1 MFRSAQANFKT
12 RCGFLLIATVATA
25 GLLAPLIVPSESEL
39 SPFCVHLA
47 QANLPLLAGGH
58 ILGTDVLGRD
68 VASLLL
74 WGARTSLLI
83 GLCSAIAAVTI
94 GSLWGSVSALSGGLA
109 EAIMMRLVDVLLAVP
124 NIVLLLFVAALI
136 NDLPYRHF
144 LPAYVIDLL
153 GITSYS
159 NGLLPLLMVIVIIS
173 ATTWLEVARLTSARI
188 KSILAEDYIQ
198 AAVAQGLGFWQLTI
212 KHLLPNAAT
221 IITVEGSLLVADAI
235 LSEAGLS
242 FLGLGIGPAT
252 PSWGSMLNSAQQSLL
267 LGNWWSVVAPGVMI
281 TGTVLGIQLLSRKQ
295 EE

>member
-1 MFRSAQANFKT
+1 MFSSARANFKT
-12 RCGFLLIATVATA
+12 RCGYLIIAVIALA
-25 GLLAPLIVPSESEL
+25 GLLAPLIVPSESDL
-39 SPFCVHLA
+39 SPFCVHLSR
-47 QANLPLLAGGH
+47 ANLPLLADGH
-58 ILGTDVLGRD
+58 FLGTDALGRD
-68 VASLLL
+68 LASLLI
-74 WGARTSLLI
+74 WGARTSLLV
-83 GLCSAIAAVTI
+83 GLCSALAAITI
-94 GSLWGSVSALSGGLA
+94 GSLWGSVSALSGGLV
-109 EAIMMRLVDVLLAVP
+109 EAFMMRLVDVLLAVP

-144 LPAYVIDLL
+144 LPAFLIDLL

-159 NGLLPLLMVIVIIS
+159 NGLLPLLTVIVIIS

-188 KSILAEDYIQ
+188 KSILSEDYIQ
-198 AAVAQGLGFWQLTI
+198 AAVAQGLSFWQLTI

-281 TGTVLGIQLLSRKQ
+281 TGTVLGIQLISRKQ
-295 EE
+295 EQ

>member
-12 RCGFLLIATVATA
+12 RCGYLLVITIALA
-25 GLLAPLIVPSESEL
+25 GLFAPLIVPSDSEL
-39 SPFCVHLA
+39 SPSCIHLA
-47 QANLPLLAGGH
+47 QANLPPLAGGH
-58 ILGTDVLGRD
+58 ILGTDSLGRD
-68 VASLLL
+68 VASLLI

-83 GLCSAIAAVTI
+83 GLCSAVAAVTI
-94 GSLWGSVSALSGGLA
+94 GSLWGSVSALAGGIV

-136 NDLPYRHF
+136 NDLPFRHF
-144 LPAYVIDLL
+144 LPNYIIDLL

-159 NGLLPLLMVIVIIS
+159 NGLLPLLTVIVIIS

-188 KSILAEDYIQ
+188 KTILSEDYIQ
-198 AAVAQGLGFWQLTI
+198 AAVAQGLSFWQLTI

-221 IITVEGSLLVADAI
+221 IIAVEGSLLVADAI

-281 TGTVLGIQLLSRKQ
+281 TGTVLGIQLASRKQ
-295 EE
+295 E